1 MQCLLIPGIQLKLKI
16 CNRKIEHLLW
26 AEGKNQQNNIDTI
39 IKREEFTITVNGVL
53 LFYNFFFKLINNLH
67 FDQTVFNTL

>member
-53 LFYNFFFKLINNLH
+53 LFYNFFLVWGYWLESY
-67 FDQTVFNTL
+67 VVYLV